1 MFGRQQDITARDQR
15 AQIDVPLPD
24 DAIAAIT
31 GTDDVQQNDQNFM
44 NTPLMQDDV
53 SLDDH
58 LDALSAAPAPQAM
71 AKPSAPEMT
80 APAPQ
85 PRAVPVQQA
94 PRRMTTNDLLDL
106 KHAALTELSPIIDVL
121 DADPEDKFRTLVE
134 LIQST
139 DNQALLPTAF
149 ELAKNISDKQVRA
162 QALLTI
168 INEANYFTKH
178 NSGK

>member
-1 MFGRQQDITARDQR
+1 MFGRQQDITTRDQR
-15 AQIDVPLPD
+15 APIDVPLPD

-31 GTDDVQQNDQNFM
+31 GSEDASAPATDQNFM
-44 NTPLMQDDV
+44 DTPFMQDDA

-58 LDALSAAPAPQAM
+58 LEAIE
-71 AKPSAPEMT
+71 AKP

-85 PRAVPVQQA
+85 PQAAPLLPQAVRNVPVQQ
-94 PRRMTTNDLLDL
+94 PPKRLTTNDLLDL

-121 DADPEDKFRTLVE
+121 DAKPEDKFRTLIE

-139 DNQALLPTAF
+139 DNQALLPSA
-149 ELAKNISDKQVRA
+149 LAIAKTIEDKQVRA

-168 INEANYFTKH
+168 VNEANYFTKH
-178 NSGK
+178 NAGQ